1 LKKLAVITTH
11 PIQYNAPMFA
21 LLAARGNVK
30 VKVFYTWGD
39 SVLNNK
45 YDPGFGKNITWDIPL
60 LEGYEFS
67 FIQNIAAD
75 PGSHHF
81 RGIDNPT
88 LVAEIKN
95 WKADAIL
102 VYGWNFKSHLKVLRH
117 FKGKKTILFRGDSN
131 LLDENPGFSIRKLF
145 RKILL
150 KWVFLHIDVALY
162 VGKANKAYYLKF
174 GVQERQL
181 KFAPHAVDNARFI
194 SGTKNN
200 FRQQLGIP
208 ENMVIFLFAG
218 KFEKKKNPGLL
229 INAFMK
235 MNNPE
240 ACLFLV
246 GNGELEGDLKQKV
259 NSFNSDVKSRIHFID
274 FKNQQS
280 MPGIYKSANVFVLPS
295 RGPGETWGL
304 AVNEAM
310 ASGLAVLVSDKCGC
324 SRDLVIENENGYTF
338 RSEDIEDLMGKMEKI
353 MLNKDY
359 LSFMGAASQTK
370 ISNWT
375 FDKICEAIEDTI
387 K

>member
-1 LKKLAVITTH
+1 MKKLAVITTH